1 MNGKFARRSTGVRVL
16 TLVLAFVL
24 VMGASVA
31 GTLAW
36 LSATTGPVTNTFTS
50 EELFADAENNFKLW
64 EHKAEDTDG
73 DGRFTLTEE
82 KVVANSYSILPGVN
96 IPKDPTVEINDL
108 EEHAYLYIKVTG
120 LPMASGLSATVNS
133 ANWTALGDE
142 YPGVYVYSG
151 ANADPATK
159 VIKATDSNKVTF
171 TANILTNDQV
181 VVAADYAGAADNIS
195 LSFNAYMVQA
205 TGNGTTAA
213 EAWANT
219 YGAPAGEGN

>member
-36 LSATTGPVTNTFTS
+36 LSATTGPVVNTFAS

-64 EHKAEDTDG
+64 ENKAEDTDG
-73 DGRFTLTEE
+73 DGCFTLTEE
-82 KVVANSYSILPGVN
+82 KVTTNSYSILPGVN
-96 IPKDPTVEINDL
+96 IPKNPTVEIVGL
-108 EEHAYLYIKVTG
+108 EEYAYLYIKVTG
-120 LPMASGLSATVNS
+120 LPMATGLTATVD
-133 ANWTALGDE
+133 ADNWTELGAA
-142 YPGVYVYSG
+142 YPGVYVYIG
-151 ANADPATK
+151 EKADSATK

-171 TANILTNDQV
+171 NATILTDNQV
-181 VVAADYAGAADNIS
+181 VVDAAYTGAADDIS
-195 LSFNAYMVQA
+195 LSFDAYMVQA
-205 TGNGTTAA
+205 TGNGANAA